1 MNETREN
8 AYRYLKTY
16 SGCDGLTAELD
27 AYDFQFAMK
36 GHRIDAASIDIVPS
50 GHGEVI
56 DSISATTYFLV
67 DGNIE
72 PLFLTFTVNGT
83 VKYTVSKEAVKVLDS
98 ELGWFTNSIE
108 RFIKDLFG
116 VEDSPMSEMYI
127 DDAPLFNVH
136 ESLYG
141 ASKEKSDR

>member
-16 SGCDGLTAELD
+16 CGCDGLTAELD
-27 AYDFQFAMK
+27 VYDFQPAMK
-36 GHRIDAASIDIVPS
+36 GHRIDVASIDIVPS
-50 GHGEVI
+50 GQGEAI
-56 DSISATTYFLV
+56 DSITATTYFVV

-83 VKYTVSKEAVKVLDS
+83 VKYTVSKEAVKILDS
-98 ELGWFTNSIE
+98 ELGWFTNTME

-127 DDAPLFNVH
+127 DTPSFNVH

-141 ASKEKSDR
+141 TSKEQSDR